1 MVYDGTYCISAEYI
15 VKSKDTLARSQM
27 KATIIICTYR
37 RPAEARRLLIEL
49 KEQRY
54 KNFEVLVVYQGEKAD
69 IGKIKSPTET
79 FYPIKYFYEVNP
91 NLPRARNIGIREA
104 SGEIVL
110 FLDDDIKPG
119 NNLVEA
125 HIKNHADSKVGIVGG
140 KVLEDKDEGYVP
152 DSKIG
157 TVRKI
162 DGFAYSGFDKNV
174 KREVMH
180 VKGGNMSVRRGV
192 ALEIGGFDERFE
204 GIAEYEDM
212 DFCLRVLKRG
222 YKIIFEPAA
231 VVKHFSLPF
240 GGCRGRERSKE
251 EQIYWLYRN
260 HSLMFLNN
268 FSKLSYPILI
278 AEYILRISLRSLL
291 WRNPRIIGSMFLG
304 IRDGWKAHFSK
315 PPKISWNKIQ

>member
-1 MVYDGTYCISAEYI
+1 
-15 VKSKDTLARSQM
+15 M
-27 KATIIICTYR
+27 KASVVICTYG
-37 RPAEARRLLIEL
+37 RPEQAKKLLEEL
-49 KEQRY
+49 NKQTY
-54 KNFEVLVVYQGEKAD
+54 KDFEVLVVCQGDKHDLEEIENSVKASYF
-69 IGKIKSPTET
+69 KK
-79 FYPIKYFYEVNP
+79 FYYEANP
-91 NLPRARNIGIREA
+91 NLPHARNVGIKQA
-104 SGEIVL
+104 VGEIVI
-110 FLDDDIKPG
+110 FLDDDIKPVG
-119 NNLVEA
+119 TLIEA
-125 HIKNHADSKVGIVGG
+125 HVANYSDAAVGMIGG
-140 KVLEDKDEGYVP
+140 RISEKKLGEDTP

-157 TVRKI
+157 MIRKL

-174 KREVMH
+174 RREVMH
-180 VKGGNMSVRRGV
+180 VKGGNMSARRSV

-212 DFCLRVLKRG
+212 DFCLRVLKKG
-222 YKIIFEPAA
+222 DKIIFEPAA

-291 WRNPRIIGSMFLG
+291 WSNPRIIGSMFLG

>member
-1 MVYDGTYCISAEYI
+1 
-15 VKSKDTLARSQM
+15 M
-27 KATIIICTYR
+27 KATVIICTYG
-37 RPAEARRLLIEL
+37 RPEEARRLSMEL
-49 KEQRY
+49 KGQSY
-54 KNFEVLVVYQGEKAD
+54 KNFEVFVVCQGEKAD
-69 IGKIKSPTET
+69 MEKIKNSVGA
-79 FYPIKYFYEVNP
+79 FYPIKCFYEASP

-104 SGEIVL
+104 SGEVIV
-110 FLDDDIKPG
+110 FLDDDAKPG
-119 NNLVEA
+119 NTLLEA
-125 HIKNHADSKVGIVGG
+125 HIKNYADPRVGVVGG
-140 KVLEDKDEGYVP
+140 RVLEDKYEKDVP

-157 TVRKI
+157 TVRKL
-162 DGFAYSGFDKNV
+162 DGFAYSGFNKTV
-174 KREVMH
+174 KRETMH
-180 VKGGNMSVRRGV
+180 VRGVNMSVRREV

-204 GIAEYEDM
+204 GTAEYEDM
-212 DFCLRVLKRG
+212 DFCLRALKKR

-231 VVKHFSLPF
+231 VVEHLSLSF
-240 GGCRGRERSKE
+240 GGCRARSKE

-291 WRNPRIIGSMFLG
+291 WRDPRIIGSMFLG